1 MSTKPRRIDGVDL
14 SHHNPV
20 TEAALRAAK
29 GAGVRFVYHKATE
42 GAGFVDGTY
51 DARRKLAKLVGL
63 PFGAYH
69 FARPARGDASQEAN
83 HFLKIA
89 KPAKGDLAPCLDLET
104 TEGLTMAELRAWAA
118 EWVGVV
124 RKATGVEP
132 VIYSPWDLGTKG
144 LRWRPR
150 YNASNTPPA
159 LAWDVWQF
167 KADGAIGVPSSVA
180 GLGRVDLNTFAEGIT
195 LASIPRVGA
204 KPTPPQADTVRVNV
218 AHASLQFSDTR
229 EQKAADVEAV
239 FDRADA
245 RDAWWVTGTEAGE
258 QPLASLV
265 AQAAKRHGF
274 RVFRNRGNW
283 IAVRRSRITPGSKWR
298 TGVVFV
304 ADKDETLG
312 PGHDS
317 AFPWVKF
324 DNPDLGTIAIAA
336 GHYPTKGQR
345 PGSPNYAITVRYARK
360 IGEWAR
366 RHGKGK
372 ALAFYQGDQNVPD
385 RDLDTFRGEPLTTLG
400 DELGKW
406 PNTGHGPIDVLASYD
421 KDGRVKGHSYRV
433 LDDKRLPLHTD
444 HYYIEGA
451 YDVRVLRSATS
462 STR

>member
-1 MSTKPRRIDGVDL
+1 MSTTPRRIDGVDL

-20 TEAALRAAK
+20 SEDALRKAK

-42 GAGFVDGTY
+42 GAGYVDGTY
-51 DARRKLAKLVGL
+51 AGRRALAKLVGL

-69 FARPARGDASQEAN
+69 FARPARGDAGQEAN

-118 EWVGVV
+118 EWVTIV

-132 VIYSPWDLGTKG
+132 VVYTPFDLGTKG

-150 YNASNTPPA
+150 YNASNTPPV
-159 LAWDVWQF
+159 LPWDVWQF
-167 KADGAIGVPSSVA
+167 SNGASGVPSSVA
-180 GLGRVDLNTFAEGIT
+180 GLGRVDLNTFAQGID
-195 LASIPRVGA
+195 LRSIPRVGA
-204 KPTPPQADTVRVNV
+204 KPPKPDVAELRVNV
-218 AHASLQFSDTR
+218 AHASLQFSDTT

-258 QPLASLV
+258 QPLSGLV
-265 AQAAKRHGF
+265 ARAAKRHGF

-304 ADKDETLG
+304 ADKDDVAG
-312 PGHDS
+312 KGHDS

-324 DNPDLGTIAIAA
+324 DNPDLGTIAVAA

-345 PGSPNYAITVRYARK
+345 PGSPNYDVNVLYAGK
-360 IGEWAR
+360 VSAWAR
-366 RHGKGK
+366 RHGKGR
-372 ALAFYQGDQNVPD
+372 ALAFYQGDQNIPD
-385 RDLDTFRGEPLTTLG
+385 RELDTFHGGPLTSLG

-421 KDGRVKGHSYRV
+421 GDGRVKGRAYRV

-444 HYYIEGA
+444 HYYIEGT
-451 YDVRVLRSATS
+451 YDVRVLTGSAPAG
-462 STR
+462 R